1 MRKAVTL
8 VIVVMLMVVLAVM
21 GATILQ
27 MQSIGFSRSQGV
39 IDSERALYLAEAG
52 AQYAVKEL
60 SEDISWRPSPPVR
73 HYFDKGEY
81 EIIVRDP
88 IAGTKEENGDV
99 VVESTGYIPSKDN
112 YRARRTVRL
121 ILVVGNIDKVV
132 QVRNLFDWSDA
143 GQDIHTKINDDIA
156 VGIEGAGYE
165 GDGDD
170 IHNELGVDYGDG
182 VPPQRGD
189 RIFIP
194 QSSIPDIDM
203 DYFRTHAR
211 KFFPNPLGSRPMT
224 ATITGIIGSNTIEV
238 NRANFF
244 DDMEE
249 EALKNTKIDGWG
261 DDAWRVISSVPGGY
275 NGRRAQLESS
285 VSGIWHVG
293 DKVRLV
299 KRFHESLPLIH
310 TFLVSITRYWYIDT
324 DVIIDARYNNV
335 YRWYTS
341 IVATGD
347 IVITGDNK
355 VSMRAHLLFPSYPLF
370 ATKDGDII
378 SFPPQTG
385 NDQIKMKKR
394 AFYGMIYTQNG
405 DMDFNYLYGIVGWWR
420 GVELIANNLYLRG
433 RVQIDYSSYF
443 VDDYGF
449 DFKPSALYWQEK

>member
-1 MRKAVTL
+1 
-8 VIVVMLMVVLAVM
+8 
-21 GATILQ
+21 
-27 MQSIGFSRSQGV
+27 
-39 IDSERALYLAEAG
+39 
-52 AQYAVKEL
+52 
-60 SEDISWRPSPPVR
+60 
-73 HYFDKGEY
+73 
-81 EIIVRDP
+81 
-88 IAGTKEENGDV
+88 
-99 VVESTGYIPSKDN
+99 
-112 YRARRTVRL
+112 
-121 ILVVGNIDKVV
+121 
-132 QVRNLFDWSDA
+132 
-143 GQDIHTKINDDIA
+143 
-156 VGIEGAGYE
+156 
-165 GDGDD
+165 
-170 IHNELGVDYGDG
+170 
-182 VPPQRGD
+182 
-189 RIFIP
+189 
-194 QSSIPDIDM
+194 
-203 DYFRTHAR
+203 
-211 KFFPNPLGSRPMT
+211 
-224 ATITGIIGSNTIEV
+224 
-238 NRANFF
+238 
-244 DDMEE
+244 MEE